1 MKKWLYVTF
10 TRRSNHLS
18 YSLVPGCPHTY
29 CGLPPVHFLPEQMK
43 VNVSV
48 SRMLLCSFSKK
59 GEIGEKRQTI
69 NETHNKLIPGVY

>member
-1 MKKWLYVTF
+1 
-10 TRRSNHLS
+10 
-18 YSLVPGCPHTY
+18 
-29 CGLPPVHFLPEQMK
+29 MK

-48 SRMLLCSFSKK
+48 SRMVLCSFSKK